1 MEILC
6 KNNIG
11 ICFIFVISRMHS
23 ADGLERGVSYAVVG
37 VDFYRD

>member
-11 ICFIFVISRMHS
+11 ICFCSKFSSVESTYSQIDSMQRVPQW
-23 ADGLERGVSYAVVG
+23 
-37 VDFYRD
+37 